1 MTRAWVAAVAVVA
14 LAPHAGAETRV
25 ITSHATVTGTYQAQP
40 LHAVSN
46 AVVATVHA
54 AAKPPR
60 EDARQLPEKDTDKG
74 KARGPGRVPAA
85 KRTR

>member
-1 MTRAWVAAVAVVA
+1 MAVLA
-14 LAPHAGAETRV
+14 LASLAAAETRV
-25 ITSHATVTGTYQAQP
+25 ITSQATVTGTYQALP

-46 AVVATVHA
+46 TVVATVLS